1 MALSKRQMACF
12 EGNRVFLDEVAAAL
26 LPIAAAMLRAAIVT
40 QNTVEASAVDKAFAT
55 AREGIAR
62 QILNEQGI
70 TLQTVNPYAIGS
82 GREATGGSVAMK
94 YLVQQMLL
102 MPTWTITP
110 DEWVTDEAAARA
122 AIAAS
127 MTALLDAMTAI
138 PETQA

>member
-26 LPIAAAMLRAAIVT
+26 LPIAAAMLKASIVT
-40 QNTVEASAVDKAFAT
+40 LNTADASAVDKAFAG

-70 TLQTVNPYAIGS
+70 TLQATNPYAINGPT
-82 GREATGGSVAMK
+82 ATGGSVAMK

-110 DEWVTDEAAARA
+110 DAWVADEAAARA
-122 AIAAS
+122 AIVAI
-127 MTALLDAMTAI
+127 MTALLNAMTAI
-138 PETQA
+138 PEAQA

>member
-1 MALSKRQMACF
+1 MTLSKRQMACF

-26 LPIAAAMLRAAIVT
+26 LPIAAAMLKGSIVT
-40 QNTVEASAVDKAFAT
+40 TNTPEASAVNKAFAV
-55 AREGIAR
+55 ARDSIAR

-70 TLQTVNPYAIGS
+70 TLQTGNPYAIGS
-82 GREATGGSVAMK
+82 GATATGGSVAMK

-110 DEWVTDEAAARA
+110 DQWVADEVAARA
-122 AIAAS
+122 AITAS

-138 PETQA
+138 PEVQP

>member
-26 LPIAAAMLRAAIVT
+26 LPIAAAMLRAAIVV
-40 QNTVEASAVDKAFAT
+40 QNTADASAVDKAFAT

-70 TLQTVNPYAIGS
+70 TLQAANPYAITGQT
-82 GREATGGSVAMK
+82 ATGGSVAMK

-102 MPTWTITP
+102 MPTWEITP
-110 DEWVTDEAAARA
+110 DEWVADEATARA
-122 AIAAS
+122 TIAAS
-127 MTALLDAMTAI
+127 MAALLNAMTAI
-138 PETQA
+138 PEAQA

>member
-12 EGNRVFLDEVAAAL
+12 EGNRTFLDEVAAAL
-26 LPIAAAMLRAAIVT
+26 LPIAAAMLRAAIVV
-40 QNTVEASAVDKAFAT
+40 QNTPDASAVDKAFAA

-70 TLQTVNPYAIGS
+70 TLQAANPYALSS
-82 GREATGGSVAMK
+82 GVTATSGSVAMK
-94 YLVQQMLL
+94 YMVQQMLL

-110 DEWVTDEAAARA
+110 DAWVADEEAARA
-122 AIAAS
+122 AIVAN